1 MDKVSISL
9 VKLRLNQAK
18 EDLEDS
24 KYLYDKKSF
33 KGANNRAYYSIFHT
47 MKAILALE
55 PTDFKKHKDVISYF
69 NKNYINKEIFPKEF
83 GHKIKKAEIIRDNSD
98 YNDFYMIFNTKIFLN
113 NIIIDWIR
121 KITCGKAAKKM
132 WLSYMFFIFGREL
145 FPNNKMILLYL
156 LMHCLE

>member
-24 KYLYDKKSF
+24 KYLYDKNSF
-33 KGANNRAYYSIFHT
+33 KGVNNRAYYSIFHT

-98 YNDFYMIFNTKIFLN
+98 YNDFYIVSKVDTEDIIKTATTFYDFGVNYTKEWCKSN
-113 NIIIDWIR
+113 NID
-121 KITCGKAAKKM
+121 
-132 WLSYMFFIFGREL
+132 Y
-145 FPNNKMILLYL
+145 NNVD
-156 LMHCLE
+156 

>member
-18 EDLEDS
+18 EDLEDGKFLFEKGS
-24 KYLYDKKSF
+24 Y

-47 MKAILALE
+47 MKSILALE
-55 PTDFKKHKDVISYF
+55 PIDFKKHKDVIAYF

-98 YNDFYMIFNTKIFLN
+98 YNDFYIVSKADTEELINTASELYNYGMIFAQKWCSEH
-113 NIIIDWIR
+113 NIDFDTID
-121 KITCGKAAKKM
+121 
-132 WLSYMFFIFGREL
+132 
-145 FPNNKMILLYL
+145 N
-156 LMHCLE
+156 